1 MAGRSGVEEALPV
14 RAESRAIAG
23 KHAPRH
29 LRDCAI
35 RIKAIERRIL
45 GCFRHVD
52 EACPETAPAIG
63 AAIVETQVGLVC
75 QDLFAEWF
83 GLGIAPGVAAKAY
96 LHRQHPAGVTHEG
109 EASNGRSRR
118 PACVMTA
125 NRLAAMQFIAG
136 NV

>member
-1 MAGRSGVEEALPV
+1 MKDAAVSDCATHDIKIICPDGMAGRIGVEEALPV

-52 EACPETAPAIG
+52 AACPETADRKSVVAGKSVSVSGDLGG
-63 AAIVETQVGLVC
+63 ARTI
-75 QDLFAEWF
+75 
-83 GLGIAPGVAAKAY
+83 
-96 LHRQHPAGVTHEG
+96 
-109 EASNGRSRR
+109 
-118 PACVMTA
+118 
-125 NRLAAMQFIAG
+125 
-136 NV
+136 